1 MAKRTVRVGLPRK
14 EWSFLAYIAGDNSL
28 SDFGL
33 IDIREMCK
41 VGSSRRVHV
50 GVQMDTA
57 GDHDGVIRYEVT
69 EPDATGKAHRMV
81 IERLPESDSGAPET
95 LLAFL
100 KWGAARYPST
110 HAVVVVWN
118 HGSGFRG
125 AWEPPRRD
133 IAYDDAGTSLDMPE
147 IRAALTKAGFGKR
160 RKVAVLGFDACLMAM
175 LEIAHH
181 LRDHVDV
188 LVGSQQTEPGD
199 GWPYAAV
206 LSSVKRSR
214 TAMQLGR
221 RIVVDY
227 LADYRRK
234 MQQNVT
240 QSAVATAR
248 TGEALAAL
256 GSLGTALVAQS
267 GLNFPV
273 ISLLRPGLQAF
284 EDSPDYVDAVH
295 FGRLLGEAGKGPKVR
310 TAARRLVR
318 ATRRCVVANGSFG
331 SSVANANGASIWFPF
346 DRVEYLKYRPAYL
359 ALDLPRAASGWVE
372 FLDRYFA

>member
-95 LLAFL
+95 LLGFL

-227 LADYRRK
+227 LADYRHK

-318 ATRRCVVANGSFG
+318 ATKRCVVANGSFG

>member
-41 VGSSRRVHV
+41 VGSSQRVHV

-100 KWGAARYPST
+100 KWGVARYPST

-125 AWEPPRRD
+125 AWQPPRRD

-147 IRAALTKAGFGKR
+147 IRAVLTKAGFGKR
-160 RKVAVLGFDACLMAM
+160 RKLAVLGFDACLMAM

-188 LVGSQQTEPGD
+188 VVGSQQTEPGD
-199 GWPYAAV
+199 GWPYADV

-214 TAMQLGR
+214 SALQLGR
-221 RIVVDY
+221 RIVSDY

-256 GSLGTALVAQS
+256 GSLGTALVAQPA
-267 GLNFPV
+267 LNFPV

-295 FGRLLGEAGKGPKVR
+295 LGRLLGEAGKGPKVR

-318 ATRRCVVANGSFG
+318 LTKRCVVANGSFG
-331 SSVANANGASIWFPF
+331 NSVANANGASIWFPF

-359 ALDLPRAASGWVE
+359 ALDLPPAASGWVE

>member
-95 LLAFL
+95 LLGFL

-318 ATRRCVVANGSFG
+318 ATKRCVVANGSFG